1 MDLCRK
7 QVKSDCAEL
16 LSRFQI
22 TDSVR
27 FETFSKIWREMQFS
41 QIFYGTVN
49 HQERRAF
56 SRLVLDTAY
65 GFFMPPYSF
74 QIKVGGLYLLYSLY
88 QCQIASPPEQI
99 RLALKDWENVKK
111 LEKDAVNAQHHDV
124 VYILRKLAS
133 DKAFSFAAMPT
144 TLAFKKKRKV
154 ERPEVHEEFMERPS
168 RPQELINVE
177 LLEELSNIDELYR
190 KLKASV
196 SSEVQQADSSIDLV
210 RKDLVP
216 QLRSTVMDFYDWQQ
230 RRDADGV
237 EEAGEGT
244 SSQQERAAL
253 LTEQL
258 FCVLSAPTEPSAS
271 PSSSQRPTERQRRPP
286 SPGVIVRWRWTSRAT
301 WPDPPTRQVTPGHVS
316 CHSKPEPTRTYASQT
331 TCGKKPRRRLTSNV
345 SPSWTSVQKKTRNR

>member
-244 SSQQERAAL
+244 SSQQECSNRAQRLAFL
-253 LTEQL
+253 KSKAYGE
-258 FCVLSAPTEPSAS
+258 AAEAS
-271 PSSSQRPTERQRRPP
+271 KSRRH
-286 SPGVIVRWRWTSRAT
+286 
-301 WPDPPTRQVTPGHVS
+301 RQVEVDF
-316 CHSKPEPTRTYASQT
+316 
-331 TCGKKPRRRLTSNV
+331 TSNV
-345 SPSWTSVQKKTRNR
+345 AGPAHSSSYTRTCKLSLKARTYENIRISDDLWKEAATTSHIKCLTELDFGPEENKKSLKSFKC